1 MKHEDYLK
9 KCLEDSEFKV
19 EFEALE
25 PEYQLIREMVKA
37 RNALGITQEQLA
49 ALSGIPLADI
59 GRLENGNANP
69 SLSMLKKLAFG
80 LGKKLE
86 IRFV

>member
-9 KCLEDSEFKV
+9 KCLENSEFKA

-25 PEYQLIREMVKA
+25 PEYQLVREMVKA

-49 ALSGIPLADI
+49 ALSGIALADI

-69 SLSMLKKLAFG
+69 PLSMLKKLASA